1 MISHEVF
8 KRRIKNIICSSTPV
22 TNETILN
29 DGKDGRIWDS
39 LAAVAFLD
47 LVEDNGGKHYDSTE
61 VLANCKTVKD
71 LWIFYQNNL
80 VEKDAI

>member
-1 MISHEVF
+1 MQILKVLIEYSADEIDRTF
-8 KRRIKNIICSSTPV
+8 DYL
-22 TNETILN
+22 LN
-29 DGKDGRIWDS
+29 DEKDGRIWDS

>member
-8 KRRIKNIICSSTPV
+8 KRKIKNIICSSTPV

-29 DGKDGRIWDS
+29 DGKDGRIWYS

-47 LVEDNGGKHYDSTE
+47 LIEDNAGKHYDSTE

-80 VEKDAI
+80 VEKDAT